1 MSFLRKCLQLGIISQ
16 NTSVAVRGCVIFFS
30 VAFLSSDVDS
40 RPPPIIHQGPQNQ
53 TLPVSS
59 IAMLPCLASGE
70 PAPVIRWQ
78 RNGRVL
84 SLRDPRITILD
95 SGTLQISGAEFC
107 RHFRMGLVGGG
118 GGTSLCCFKLNSDIC
133 INDFIFDLIFLTH
146 VHLSF
151 AVPLLQLH

>member
-1 MSFLRKCLQLGIISQ
+1 MQAMASCGLALTSSLFSAEVPSTCSNFPEFFGRGLWVRYFLRC
-16 NTSVAVRGCVIFFS
+16 
-30 VAFLSSDVDS
+30 AFLSSDVDS

-70 PAPVIRWQ
+70 PVPVIRWQ

-95 SGTLQISGAEFC
+95 SGTLQISGAQLC
-107 RHFRMGLVGGG
+107 RYFRVGLKGVN
-118 GGTSLCCFKLNSDIC
+118 KR
-133 INDFIFDLIFLTH
+133 
-146 VHLSF
+146 LSVVLF
-151 AVPLLQLH
+151 